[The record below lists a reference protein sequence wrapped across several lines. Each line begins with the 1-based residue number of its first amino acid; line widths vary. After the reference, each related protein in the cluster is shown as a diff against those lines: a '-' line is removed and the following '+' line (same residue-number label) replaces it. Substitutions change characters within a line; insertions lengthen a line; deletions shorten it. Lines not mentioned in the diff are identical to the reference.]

1 MSRNDLEN
9 QNEENNMS
17 NGNNQDNGSLTPRRY
32 LDPFEGKLG
41 QRIIEEKLK
50 SMENLVN
57 TNKERLDDN
66 DNTDESQQQNIES
79 LQENLGDLADV
90 AFSGD
95 YKDLDNKPTI
105 PAAQVQADWDEADSS
120 SMSYIANKPT
130 IPAAQVQADWDESDS
145 SSPAFIANKP
155 FIPVTHMTITE
166 SKFLASAD
174 KGELAEN
181 VLYFI
186 TDTRKIGVCIQGS
199 TFYLTAESV
208 PNN

>member
-32 LDPFEGKLG
+32 LDPFKGKLG

-57 TNKERLDDN
+57 SNKERLDDN
-66 DNTDESQQQNIES
+66 DETDESQQQNIES

-95 YKDLDNKPTI
+95 YEDL
-105 PAAQVQADWDEADSS
+105 
-120 SMSYIANKPT
+120 ANKPT

-166 SKFLASAD
+166 SEFLASAG